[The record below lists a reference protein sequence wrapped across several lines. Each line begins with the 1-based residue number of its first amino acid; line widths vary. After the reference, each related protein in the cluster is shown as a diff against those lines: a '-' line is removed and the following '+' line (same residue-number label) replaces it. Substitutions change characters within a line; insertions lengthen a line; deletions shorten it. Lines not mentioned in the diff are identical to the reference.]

1 MKRVI
6 SILMVLVIAL
16 TTLSAL
22 NVAAFAA
29 KQPVLSVEVVKKETG
44 CTTVSVSHVARSKVY
59 YTLDGTKPTDKSK
72 KAGSLL
78 WIKEPC
84 KLKLVCYLDGKP
96 IKYLTKNIKVN
107 MPKLSVKTTI
117 KEGETEVSIEQAKGS
132 TLYYTTDGTKPT
144 QKSKTAS
151 TYSTLKI
158 YEPCKLWIVSYINGK
173 QNDEL
178 TKNIKV
184 KLNKPNVMPY
194 IRDEMFT
201 YKLVL
206 PPDGVKAYVT
216 QDGTTPSAKNG
227 TLVKDNTF
235 QIPKN
240 SSAQIIY
247 TKKGWISSDAVTVTS
262 GMTRAEEE
270 ALKKDK
276 STFVQQVIDLVNKER
291 VAHGLNK
298 LEASDKLNEVAKL
311 RATEIIT
318 EYSHTRP
325 DGRGCFTALDDANVY
340 YNTAGENIA
349 YGYSTPEIV
358 VQAWMDSP
366 GHRANILNPDVN
378 LIGVGFVSY
387 GNTASGYY
395 WTQIFTD

>member
-1 MKRVI
+1 MKKVI
-6 SILMVLVIAL
+6 SILMVMVIVL

-29 KQPVLSVEVVKKETG
+29 EKPVLSVEVVKKEKG

-72 KAGSLL
+72 KVGSML
-78 WIKEPC
+78 WIKESC
-84 KLKLVCYLDGKP
+84 KLRLVCYLDGKP
-96 IKYLTKNIKVN
+96 IKYLNKNIKVK
-107 MPKLSVKTTI
+107 MFKLAVKTTI
-117 KEGETEVSIEQAKGS
+117 NEGETRVEIEQANGT

-151 TYSTLKI
+151 KYAPLTIK
-158 YEPCKLWIVSYINGK
+158 EPCKLWIVSYKDGK
-173 QNDEL
+173 QVDEL

-184 KLNKPNVMPY
+184 KLQKPNVLPY
-194 IRDEMFT
+194 IRDEMYT
-201 YKLVL
+201 YKVIL
-206 PPDGVKAYVT
+206 PPEGAKLYMT

-240 SSAQIIY
+240 SSVQLIY
-247 TKKGWISSDAVTVTS
+247 VKKGYISSDVVTETS
-262 GMTRAEEE
+262 GMTSAEEE

-298 LEASDKLNEVAKL
+298 LVASDKLNEVAKL